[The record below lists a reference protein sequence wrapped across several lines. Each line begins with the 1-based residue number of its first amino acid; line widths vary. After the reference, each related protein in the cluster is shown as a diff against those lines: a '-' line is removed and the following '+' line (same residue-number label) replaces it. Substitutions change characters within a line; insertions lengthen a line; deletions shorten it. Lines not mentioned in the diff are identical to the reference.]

1 MKLLRS
7 AFVWGCTCIVQ
18 GYAQGGHDGLLEIGL
33 TVGGNAGGVTT
44 VTKII
49 TQPPQGTQAPGA
61 PGGTVTTT
69 VWASRRPALIDI
81 DAAII
86 LGWCHEHHYPT
97 ASPPV
102 TVTVTDTVT
111 ESFTET
117 DTITIPNTITVP
129 NTITI
134 TDEDTLTVPVTITD
148 ENTITVPITEVVT
161 LPASTTT
168 TVITLPGATETVTTT
183 LPASTI
189 TLSGST
195 VTIPASTIVT
205 TTTAP
210 GEIITTTVTLPGST
224 ATVTRTGD
232 GTTGTITNTVTNS
245 ITLCPTRTL
254 NPTFTPVAPV
264 PDNYLWG
271 CPPGKLCIPNRNE
284 ADGDCN
290 FEVGRPADTFYCSP
304 QECHDSPPLREFEY
318 WGPVDSDEVGKF
330 TVSPHYF
337 NLDPRAFGLDYS
349 IFQFANSTDYEESH
363 NSSSYRI
370 GLDLQGRQVP
380 GDDHLPSG
388 CYEDCNAPNLEHS
401 YIGKDPEILCATD
414 SVFLATLA
422 RCEDCVAIKAGV
434 DDPKPV
440 ISVQIPDF
448 VNILDFCEV
457 SSPPDETT
465 APPVQTST
473 EGPPE
478 ETTTEP
484 PPETTTTEP
493 PPEET
498 SNSAPNDPTESVSP
512 TATGGEGTGP
522 PTQTTDG
529 PGGSPTETGG
539 PGESDSSSP
548 TSTNGGNP
556 PDQTRTSRPTRTT
569 GGPGATGSTDI
580 PIPSQTPPINF
591 PGAAN
596 IISPSSSKFLP
607 TAWAAVAL
615 VLALI

>member
-1 MKLLRS
+1 MKLLEL

-18 GYAQGGHDGLLEIGL
+18 GYAQGGYDGLVEIGL
-33 TVGGNAGGVTT
+33 SVGGDANRVTT

-61 PGGTVTTT
+61 PGATVTTT
-69 VWASRRPALIDI
+69 VWASRPPALIDI

-86 LGWCHEHHYPT
+86 LGWCDKHHYPT
-97 ASPPV
+97 ARPPV
-102 TVTVTDTVT
+102 TVTV
-111 ESFTET
+111 TET

-134 TDEDTLTVPVTITD
+134 TDEDTLTIPVTITD

-168 TVITLPGATETVTTT
+168 TVVTLPGTTETITTT

-210 GEIITTTVTLPGST
+210 GETITTTVTLPGST

-232 GTTGTITNTVTNS
+232 GTTGTVTLTNN

-290 FEVGRPADTFYCSP
+290 FEVGLPADTFYCSP
-304 QECHDSPPLREFEY
+304 QECQDSPPLREFEE
-318 WGPVDSDEVGKF
+318 WGPVESHEIGKF

-337 NLDPRAFGLDYS
+337 NLDPRAFGLDYN
-349 IFQFANSTDYEESH
+349 IFQFENSTDYEESH
-363 NSSSYRI
+363 NSSSYKI
-370 GLDLQGRQVP
+370 SLDLQGRQISLKLP
-380 GDDHLPSG
+380 GF
-388 CYEDCNAPNLEHS
+388 CFENCNNPMLEFENIGPNSEV
-401 YIGKDPEILCATD
+401 LCAPD
-414 SVFLATLA
+414 SDFLGLID
-422 RCEDCVAIKAGV
+422 RCKKCVSIELKIEDPV
-434 DDPKPV
+434 PV
-440 ISVQIPDF
+440 IVGSLPG
-448 VNILDFCEV
+448 LGPALHFCEGN
-457 SSPPDETT
+457 SPPDETT

-498 SNSAPNDPTESVSP
+498 SNPPPSDPTETVSP
-512 TATGGEGTGP
+512 TGTESEGTSS

-539 PGESDSSSP
+539 PGESDSLSA

-569 GGPGATGSTDI
+569 GGPGTSGNTGV

-615 VLALI
+615 VLALM